1 MAADCLPNL
10 ALSGSRA
17 GEGAGQAARVLA
29 ALWAAPRAIAPRA
42 MTSLNATTSSKGDS
56 PFEEAAHRGGAG
68 TAKPADIDEARYS
81 L

>member
-1 MAADCLPNL
+1 VL
-10 ALSGSRA
+10 
-17 GEGAGQAARVLA
+17 RVVE
-29 ALWAAPRAIAPRA
+29 RDH
-42 MTSLNATTSSKGDS
+42 MVEGDS